1 LLAKNPYNVMT
12 PTSAASASR
21 RMLNAANPSVST
33 IAMAASKISL
43 LVITRRRRRRAE
55 AAVAD
60 VIYLTSNT

>member
-1 LLAKNPYNVMT
+1 
-12 PTSAASASR
+12 
-21 RMLNAANPSVST
+21 MLNAANPSVST

-43 LVITRRRRRRAE
+43 LLITRRRRRRAE